1 MNGSIAGC
9 SVVGG
14 KAMLKKGEKK
24 VGVGGK
30 GKAKAPQGSKPSI
43 KYVVTVGIGKDGSV
57 QQNKCLAT

>member
-1 MNGSIAGC
+1 MNDSIAGC

-43 KYVVTVGIGKDGSV
+43 KYVVTVGIGR
-57 QQNKCLAT
+57 